1 MPATGMRVG
10 RPFGLRLDESPTPS
24 VTPLRDGDGG
34 AIFADVIRH
43 TDGSELLVRKQ
54 LGETHIEDFE
64 VEVATLTSTG
74 LIEWIAASW
83 TQKPPKR
90 DGALLAFKY
99 DLTIAREQA
108 FAGALITETV
118 IPTLDA
124 AVGAP
129 AVVTVRFAAASSA
142 PVAASGSKLAFPL
155 AKGAQKLWLSS
166 NFKLQIAA
174 LDCSKVSRIEAFTVR
189 RTIESVSGH
198 GHTLT
203 AGVVDFP
210 DLRVFLSAS
219 TLPTWAG
226 WHQDFVVDGH
236 NGAANERTGS
246 IQLLAPD
253 LATQLARIDLFG
265 LGIHRL
271 DQEDDVP
278 ANQIARYVADLYC
291 EQMVLIPGGT
301 P

>member
-1 MPATGMRVG
+1 MPATGARVG
-10 RPFGLRLDESPTPS
+10 TPFGLRLDESPTPS

-43 TDGSELLVRKQ
+43 TDGTELLVRKQ

-64 VEVATLTSTG
+64 VELSTLTSTG
-74 LIEWIAASW
+74 LVEWIAASW

-90 DGALLAFKY
+90 DGALLACKY
-99 DLTIAREQA
+99 DLTIALEQA
-108 FAGALITETV
+108 FTGALITETV

-124 AVGAP
+124 AVGKP
-129 AVVTVRFAAASSA
+129 AVLIVRFAAASSA
-142 PVAASGSKLAFPL
+142 PIATSGSKLAFPL

-166 NFKLQIAA
+166 NFKLQIAG

-198 GHTLT
+198 GHSLK
-203 AGVVDFP
+203 AGVIDFP

-219 TLPTWAG
+219 SMQTWAA
-226 WHQDFVVDGH
+226 WHQDFVVEGH
-236 NGAANERTGS
+236 NAAANERTGS
-246 IQLLAPD
+246 IQLFAPD

-271 DQEDDVP
+271 DLEDDVP
-278 ANQIARYVADLYC
+278 ANQIARNVADLYC